1 MTSTINTIDV
11 RATTE
16 SSLVRRFRAMACRA
30 SVSVVIDDLGRGQEL
45 VDRAIARVAHL
56 ERCWSRFRDD
66 SDVSA
71 INQAG
76 GRTVM
81 VDPST
86 IELVRAMV
94 IARRITDGSCDPA
107 YRSDIEPSTIDL
119 GRVWFDVD
127 RNLVRVPAGVIL
139 DPGSI
144 GKGLAADLVAAQLVA
159 AGARGALV
167 EIGGD
172 LRVAGEGPHH
182 GMWAI
187 DVPDPFG
194 RIDRGGT
201 VLVGDGGVATSGLS
215 LDVEQLLEVEH
226 DGPENVSVDPATRR
240 PLDTSMHPVVS
251 ATVIAG
257 SAAEAEAW
265 STALL
270 VDGESRLS
278 DVSRRGG
285 LARVIRSDG
294 TSLST
299 DEWATIM
306 RKNEVRSV

>member
-1 MTSTINTIDV
+1 MTVTIDMIDV
-11 RATTE
+11 CATTE
-16 SSLVRRFRAMACRA
+16 SSLDRHFRAMACGA
-30 SVSVVIDDLGRGQEL
+30 SVSIVIDDEDTGRKL

-66 SDVSA
+66 SDLSA

-94 IARRITDGSCDPA
+94 IARRITNGSCDPV
-107 YRSDIEPSTIDL
+107 YRSEIEPSTIDL

-172 LRVAGEGPHH
+172 LRAAGEGPHH

-201 VLVGDGGVATSGLS
+201 VLIGDGGVATSGLS
-215 LDVEQLLEVEH
+215 IEAQRGLEL

-270 VDGESRLS
+270 VGGERRLGH
-278 DVSRRGG
+278 VRRRGG

-294 TSLST
+294 TSHST

-306 RKNEVRSV
+306 RNNEVRDV

>member
-1 MTSTINTIDV
+1 MTATIDTIDV

-16 SSLVRRFRAMACRA
+16 SSLGRRFRAMACGA
-30 SVSVVIDDLGRGQEL
+30 NVSIVIDDADTGRNL

-56 ERCWSRFRDD
+56 ERCWSRFQDD

-71 INQAG
+71 INRAG

-94 IARRITDGSCDPA
+94 IARKITNGSCDPA
-107 YRSDIEPSTIDL
+107 YRSEIEPSTIDL

-201 VLVGDGGVATSGLS
+201 VLIGDGGVATSGLS
-215 LDVEQLLEVEH
+215 IEAQRGLEL

-270 VDGESRLS
+270 VGGERRLS
-278 DVSRRGG
+278 HVRRRGG

-294 TSLST
+294 TSHST

-306 RKNEVRSV
+306 RNNEVRDV

>member
-1 MTSTINTIDV
+1 MTSAVDTI
-11 RATTE
+11 ATHE
-16 SSLVRRFRAMACRA
+16 MSLDRHFRAMACGA
-30 SVSVVIDDLGRGQEL
+30 SVSVVIDDHGRGRVL

-71 INQAG
+71 INRAE

-94 IARRITDGSCDPA
+94 IARKITDGSCDPA
-107 YRSDIEPSTIDL
+107 YRSEIESSTIDL

-159 AGARGALV
+159 GGARGALV

-172 LRVAGEGPHH
+172 IRVAGEGPHH

-187 DVPDPFG
+187 DVPDPFD
-194 RIDRGGT
+194 RIDCGGT
-201 VLVGDGGVATSGLS
+201 VLIGDGGVATSGLS
-215 LDVEQLLEVEH
+215 IEAQRGLEL
-226 DGPENVSVDPATRR
+226 DGPENVSVDPVTRR
-240 PLDTSMHPVVS
+240 PLESSAHPVVS

-270 VDGESRLS
+270 VDGENRLGE
-278 DVSRRGG
+278 VQRRGG
-285 LARVIRSDG
+285 LARVVRSDG
-294 TSLST
+294 TTRST

-306 RKNEVRSV
+306 RKNEVRDV